1 MNNFNKDIVAIYIS
15 KCVIGKKTFVKQIA
29 IVFSRNNKFKYLV
42 KYIKNDITNVKNAVD
57 LKDALKT
64 IYEKIK
70 NKQII
75 LFNENG
81 SDCLFLKEKFKS
93 ELNINFTNVI
103 YDVSSLAKKLGV
115 KKFNLLNL
123 AHINKCYVC
132 NSLGLPKSV
141 NLAQN
146 LYIVGVKLF
155 LL

>member
-1 MNNFNKDIVAIYIS
+1 MNNFNKDIVAIYITKS
-15 KCVIGKKTFVKQIA
+15 AIGKNIFVRQIA
-29 IVFSRNNKFKYLV
+29 IVFTRNNKFKYLV
-42 KYIKNDITNVKNAVD
+42 KYIKNDISNVKNAVD

-75 LFNENG
+75 LFNENE
-81 SDCLFLKEKFKS
+81 SDRLFLKEKFKS

-103 YDVSSLAKKLGV
+103 YDVSSLAKKLGI

-123 AHINKCYVC
+123 AHMHKCYVS

-146 LYIVGVKLF
+146 LYIIGVKLF